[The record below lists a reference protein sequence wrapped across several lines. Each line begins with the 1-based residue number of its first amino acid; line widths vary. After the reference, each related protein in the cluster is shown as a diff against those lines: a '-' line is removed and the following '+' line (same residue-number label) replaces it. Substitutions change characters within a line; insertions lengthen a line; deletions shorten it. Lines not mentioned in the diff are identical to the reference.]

1 MLRDIKWSPD
11 EKKIA
16 REAFNKAHEREM
28 ESIKFSLYE
37 KVAAIKKDK
46 DIWELH
52 NYLSKRRKQ
61 VDSKYDYRYSVLLN
75 VFATLIMEGFLF
87 EDDLEGL
94 SDEKMAIIDKF
105 CSR

>member
-1 MLRDIKWSPD
+1 
-11 EKKIA
+11 
-16 REAFNKAHEREM
+16 M

-37 KVAAIKKDK
+37 KVASIKKDK

-52 NYLSKRRKQ
+52 NYLSERREQ

-75 VFATLIMEGFLF
+75 VFAALIMEGFLF

-94 SDEKMAIIDKF
+94 SDEKIAIIDKF
-105 CSR
+105 CSL